1 MTIKMIIMIN
11 KMNIIINIVLIDW
24 AGLDVVV
31 VVSIRPLAI
40 VWGVSETWGD
50 TGIFCKKIL
59 FSKIDI

>member
-40 VWGVSETWGD
+40 V
-50 TGIFCKKIL
+50 
-59 FSKIDI
+59 